1 MTSDTKTI
9 ERILI
14 LAAMLGTVVSVFTAG
29 AWFGLW
35 LGSPYLGFALAVVV
49 DVGMLAAILASR
61 KDKAALW
68 IVGMLAAVSW
78 AANAQHA
85 LLIHNGG
92 KVAGTAEWMALDVV
106 TLLNALVVTAIA
118 PVAALA
124 LAMLYHRSA
133 ARSVDIPGGSVITVG
148 VTPSVDAPVYV
159 NGIGTITNSPGA
171 PSPVKA
177 QVPTPKPA
185 RVAPRPAGA
194 KPADPAVLA
203 AKATVQATGKLP
215 DGFSTQSALARHL
228 GIDPARVSEWK
239 REIAN
244 GAGQA
249 VAQ

>member
-9 ERILI
+9 ERIL
-14 LAAMLGTVVSVFTAG
+14 LCAAMLGTVVSVFTAG

-92 KVAGTAEWMALDVV
+92 AVAGTAEWMALDVV

-133 ARSVDIPGGSVITVG
+133 ARSVDIPGGSTITVG
-148 VTPSVDAPVYV
+148 VTPYVDAPVHI
-159 NGIGTITNSPGA
+159 NGIGTVTASPGA
-171 PSPVKA
+171 PPY
-177 QVPTPKPA
+177 VPPKPA
-185 RVAPRPAGA
+185 PKARKATGGEWRPDALALLGEGYSGAEVARRVGV
-194 KPADPAVLA
+194 DPA
-203 AKATVQATGKLP
+203 Q
-215 DGFSTQSALARHL
+215 
-228 GIDPARVSEWK
+228 VS
-239 REIAN
+239 RLRASAN
-244 GAGQA
+244 GASAGA
-249 VAQ
+249 GASGAAGTGAANG

>member
-9 ERILI
+9 ERIL
-14 LAAMLGTVVSVFTAG
+14 LCAAMLGTVVSVFTAG

-92 KVAGTAEWMALDVV
+92 AVAGTAEWMALDVV

-133 ARSVDIPGGSVITVG
+133 ARSEAESVTTV
-148 VTPSVDAPVYV
+148 PAPV
-159 NGIGTITNSPGA
+159 A
-171 PSPVKA
+171 APVKA
-177 QVPTPKPA
+177 APKPA
-185 RVAPRPAGA
+185 TKPQGVAPRPAGA
-194 KPADPAVLA
+194 RPKDWEAPALALMRDGLPYAEIARHPSVNKHPSQITRLA
-203 AKATVQATGKLP
+203 ARMG
-215 DGFSTQSALARHL
+215 
-228 GIDPARVSEWK
+228 
-239 REIAN
+239 
-244 GAGQA
+244 GQA